1 MSSTRLLAV
10 DIGNTSTDIALFD
23 HSRLLKHVFLPST
36 PSTYD
41 RLGPVLDPW
50 QAESRLEQAILASV
64 VPPLTPLMVNQIENR
79 LGLTPILVEDFK
91 TRLLPLRVDYP
102 ESVGVDRVVNCYAAI
117 HLFELPAIVVSLG
130 TATTF
135 EVLSAAGEYLGGAIA
150 PGVKIALQALT
161 SRAALLPEIHL
172 EKPGELV
179 AANSIEQIQSGVYY
193 GALAMI
199 EGLIR
204 RMQPRVGGR
213 ARVIGTG
220 GISGLF
226 AGEHLFDHHEPM
238 LTLKGLELISRLYR
252 GKQEN
257 PAATPAAR

>member
-10 DIGNTSTDIALFD
+10 DIGNTSTDIALFED
-23 HSRLLKHVFLPST
+23 SQLRKHVFLPST

-50 QAESRLEQAILASV
+50 QAEGRLDQAILASV

-79 LGLTPILVEDFK
+79 LGLTPIRVEDFK

-117 HLFELPAIVVSLG
+117 HLYDLPAIVISLG

-135 EVLSAAGEYLGGAIA
+135 EALSAAGEYLGGAIA
-150 PGVKIALQALT
+150 PGVKISLEALT
-161 SRAALLPEIHL
+161 SRAVLLPEIHL
-172 EKPGELV
+172 EKPGALV
-179 AANSIEQIQSGVYY
+179 AANSVEQIQSGVYF

-199 EGLIR
+199 EGMVM
-204 RMQPRVGGR
+204 RMQPRLGGR

-220 GISGLF
+220 GISSLF
-226 AGEHLFDHHEPM
+226 AGENLFDHHEPM
-238 LTLKGLELISRLYR
+238 LTLKGLELIHRRHCSNLDH
-252 GKQEN
+252 
-257 PAATPAAR
+257 PAKISAAP